1 MEGDISQKTIVVLV
15 VLTVLISV
23 LSTLVVLNEIMGIE
37 QSGVQKGDPTR
48 SESSGK
54 VTLEIKPAPPQ
65 TTGKVV
71 LDIKPRQKKEQ

>member
-37 QSGVQKGDPTR
+37 NKELQKDTDK

-54 VTLEIKPAPPQ
+54 VTLEVKPAPPQ
-65 TTGKVV
+65 LTGKVV
-71 LDIKPRQKKEQ
+71 LEIKPTKTRN